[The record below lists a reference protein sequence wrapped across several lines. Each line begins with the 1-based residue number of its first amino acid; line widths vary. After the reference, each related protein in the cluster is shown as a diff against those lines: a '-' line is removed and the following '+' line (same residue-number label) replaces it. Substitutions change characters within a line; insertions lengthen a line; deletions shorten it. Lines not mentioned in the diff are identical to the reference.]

1 MLHIDRM
8 LKTPFQTDCMSHP
21 GGAFRL
27 TTIFAAFA
35 VLLTS
40 CATSSKMA
48 KPLSQFSNAATDATT
63 ITASALTVV
72 QNADQDEGV
81 INASKLTEL
90 KERDVPE
97 FFRPEDLLQR
107 QLVLQGLANYATA
120 LKTLSG
126 LDRSADIQKS
136 FDSLKTSMESTVAT
150 INKLDTG
157 STPIPSGV
165 VSGLVSLGSNVII
178 AYSVGEREKAIRTAL
193 EKSDST
199 VGEICSLLASELR
212 PGRSIYKQL
221 EHAYRTQ
228 EEAITDNFKAISSPK
243 PDKDGKTPPPAK
255 PSDLAPYAKTFI
267 GIRTKKENSLALLSS
282 LASAYRGIAEAHTAL
297 KIESETGAKSEVQLV
312 QLSAAIDRVKFFY
325 TQATK

>member
-1 MLHIDRM
+1 M
-8 LKTPFQTDCMSHP
+8 LKAHPHTDYMSHP
-21 GGAFRL
+21 REAFL
-27 TTIFAAFA
+27 LASILAAFA

-40 CATSSKMA
+40 CATTSKMA
-48 KPLSQFSNAATDATT
+48 KPLNQFSNAATDATT

-81 INASKLTEL
+81 IKASKLTSL
-90 KERDVPE
+90 KEKDVPE

-107 QLVLQGLANYATA
+107 QLVLQALGNYATT

-126 LDRSADIQKS
+126 VDRSADIQKS
-136 FDSLKTSMESTVAT
+136 FDSLKTSIESTVTT

-165 VSGLVSLGSNVII
+165 VSGLVSLGSNVVI

-193 EKSDST
+193 ERSDST
-199 VGEICSLLASELR
+199 VKEICALLASELR
-212 PGRSIYKQL
+212 PGRPIYDQL
-221 EHAYRTQ
+221 QRAYRTQ
-228 EEAITDNFKAISSPK
+228 EEAISDNFEAISSPK
-243 PDKDGKTPPPAK
+243 PDKDGKTPPAAK

-267 GIRTKKENSLALLSS
+267 GIRTKKENSMALLSS
-282 LASAYRGIAEAHTAL
+282 LASGYRGIVEAHTAL
-297 KIESETGAKSEVQLV
+297 KIESEPGAKSEIQLR

-325 TQATK
+325 AQATK